1 MCKNGPEM
9 GVSKGSGRIMMVK
22 LTRNATWTEVLWLNW
37 GMRAVG
43 AAEASPLLLEHG
55 ELLGP

>member
-1 MCKNGPEM
+1 
-9 GVSKGSGRIMMVK
+9 MVK

-43 AAEASPLLLEHG
+43 AAEVSPLLLEHG
-55 ELLGP
+55 ELLGA